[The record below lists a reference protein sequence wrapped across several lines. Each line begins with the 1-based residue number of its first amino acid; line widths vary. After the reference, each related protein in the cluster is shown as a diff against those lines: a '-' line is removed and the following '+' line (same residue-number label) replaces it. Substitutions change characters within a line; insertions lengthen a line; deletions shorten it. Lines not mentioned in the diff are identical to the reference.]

1 MTEASRAVFL
11 SYASQDAETAKR
23 IRDALQAAGIEVWF
37 DQSEL
42 RGGEAWDRHITKQI
56 RDCALFLAV
65 ISAHTEQRSEGYFRR
80 EWRIA
85 IERMRDMADDRTFLV
100 PVVIDSTPEDTAR
113 VPDRFREFQWIRL
126 QGVEAPRAAVEQ
138 VRRLLALTVPLTPTQ
153 RVAGAVSDA
162 DAVASG
168 RDALGRT
175 ARNRLWPALLVL
187 ACLGIAGG
195 AYLLLHRFAV
205 SQRSV
210 DGSRAIREKS
220 VAVLPFLDLSE
231 KHDQEYFADGLAEEV
246 LDRLTQV
253 AGLRVPA
260 RASSFYFKGRSER
273 PAAIASELGVAHLLE
288 GTVRRAGDRVRV
300 SVELVRGESGDPV
313 WSSTYDRNVRD
324 IFAVQDEVASAVVDA
339 LKLRLAPASAGDA
352 ARRTDV
358 PAAYDQFLLGRY
370 LYRKGGNSDWKAAM
384 EAFRRATE
392 LDSKFAP
399 PYVGLAV
406 VEYLWANDYDPA
418 NKDAAIRGALRHAD
432 RAIELAPG
440 LVDGYSSRAFL
451 RLTATLDY
459 DGANA
464 DITKALALDPSDP
477 ATHRRAGFLHAVRG
491 DLAAAIAEQ
500 RLAVKLDPLD
510 SNSLE
515 ALAIALDGDGQGPA
529 ARAEWLRVRS
539 LSPDF
544 DEGLHAA
551 VGLSF
556 MYDGLIAD
564 ARRECAAGTDERS
577 QICLAVL
584 DARDGHQEAARA
596 SLESIA
602 VRGGGRLPFDLARAY
617 ALLGD
622 RDRCL
627 MWLERAYVTRDRYF
641 THLEE
646 DRGLATVR
654 EDPRY
659 RALRRKM
666 NLAD

>member
-11 SYASQDAETAKR
+11 SYASQDAEAAKR
-23 IRDALQAAGIEVWF
+23 IRDALWAAGIEVWF

-65 ISAHTEQRSEGYFRR
+65 ISAHTERRSEGYFRR

-85 IERMRDMADDRTFLV
+85 VERLRDMADDQTFLV
-100 PVVIDSTPEDTAR
+100 PVVVDSTPEDTAR

-126 QGVEAPRAAVEQ
+126 QGGAVPPAAVEQ
-138 VRRLLALTVPLTPTQ
+138 VRRLLASMVPLTPSQ
-153 RVAGAVSDA
+153 RAA
-162 DAVASG
+162 DAGSTADSVVSG
-168 RDALGRT
+168 RDRLGRR
-175 ARNRLWPALLVL
+175 ARNRLWPALVVL
-187 ACLGIAGG
+187 GCLAIAGG
-195 AYLLLHRFAV
+195 AYLLLHRFAAPE
-205 SQRSV
+205 RSV
-210 DGSRAIREKS
+210 DGSKATREKS
-220 VAVLPFLDLSE
+220 IAVLPFSDLSE

-260 RASSFYFKGRSER
+260 RTSSFYFKGRSER

-300 SVELVRGESGDPV
+300 NVELVRGDSGELV

-324 IFAVQDEVASAVVDA
+324 LFAVQDEVASAVVAA
-339 LKLRLAPASAGDA
+339 LRLRLAPASVADA

-370 LYRKGGNSDWKAAM
+370 LYRKGGNNDWKAAM
-384 EAFRRATE
+384 EAFRRATA
-392 LDSKFAP
+392 LDPNFAP
-399 PYVGLAV
+399 AYVGLGV

-418 NKDAAIRGALRHAD
+418 NKDAAIRSALSHAD

-451 RLTATLDY
+451 RMTAQADFA
-459 DGANA
+459 GASA
-464 DITKALALDPSDP
+464 DIAKALALDPSDP
-477 ATHRRAGFLHAVRG
+477 ATRRRAGFLHSMRG
-491 DLAAAIAEQ
+491 DRAAAISEQ

-510 SNSLE
+510 TNTLD
-515 ALAIALDGDGQGPA
+515 ALATALDGDGQGPA
-529 ARAEWLRVRS
+529 ARAEWLHVRS
-539 LSPDF
+539 LSPAY
-544 DEGLHAA
+544 DEGLHAI

-556 MYDGLIAD
+556 MYDGLIED
-564 ARRECAAGTDERS
+564 ARRECVAGTDERS
-577 QICLAVL
+577 RICRAVL
-584 DARDGHQEAARA
+584 DGRDGHREASRAALESVAAR
-596 SLESIA
+596 
-602 VRGGGRLPFDLARAY
+602 GGDHLSFDLARAY

-622 RDRCL
+622 RDQCF

-641 THLEE
+641 NHLAE

-666 NLAD
+666 NLAG

>member
-11 SYASQDAETAKR
+11 SYASQDAEAAKR
-23 IRDALQAAGIEVWF
+23 ICDALRAAGIEVWF

-42 RGGEAWDRHITKQI
+42 RGGEAWDRHITQQI
-56 RDCALFLAV
+56 RECALFLAV
-65 ISAHTEQRSEGYFRR
+65 ISAHTEERSEGYFRR

-85 IERMRDMADDRTFLV
+85 VERMRDMADDRTFLV
-100 PVVIDSTPEDTAR
+100 PVVIDSTPENTAR
-113 VPDRFREFQWIRL
+113 VPDRFREFQWLRL
-126 QGVEAPRAAVEQ
+126 PGGEAPPAAVEQ
-138 VRRLLALTVPLTPTQ
+138 VRRLLASTVPLLPTQ
-153 RVAGAVSDA
+153 RATDEGSDA

-168 RDALGRT
+168 RDVLGRK
-175 ARNRLWPALLVL
+175 ARNPLWPALSVL
-187 ACLGIAGG
+187 ACLVLAGG
-195 AYLLLHRFAV
+195 AYLLLHRYAV
-205 SQRSV
+205 SERSV

-220 VAVLPFLDLSE
+220 VAVLPFSDFSE

-246 LDRLTQV
+246 LERLKQV
-253 AGLRVPA
+253 PGLRVPA

-339 LKLRLAPASAGDA
+339 LKLRLAPAAASDA

-392 LDSKFAP
+392 LDSNFAP
-399 PYVGLAV
+399 AYVGLGV

-418 NKDAAIRGALRHAD
+418 NKDAAIRGALGHAD
-432 RAIELAPG
+432 RAIELAPD

-451 RLTATLDY
+451 RMTAKLDI

-464 DITKALALDPSDP
+464 DIMKALALDPSDP

-491 DLAAAIAEQ
+491 DLTAAIAEQ

-510 SNSLE
+510 TNSLD
-515 ALAIALDGDGQGPA
+515 ALATALDGDRQGPA

-544 DEGLHAA
+544 DQGLHAT
-551 VGLSF
+551 VGLSL

-584 DARDGHQEAARA
+584 DGRDGRREASRA
-596 SLESIA
+596 ALESIA
-602 VRGGGRLPFDLARAY
+602 VRGGARLPFDLARAY

-622 RDRCL
+622 RDRCFT
-627 MWLERAYVTRDRYF
+627 WLERAYLTRDRYF
-641 THLEE
+641 THLVE
-646 DRGLATVR
+646 DRGLASVR
-654 EDPRY
+654 EDPRF
-659 RALRRKM
+659 RALLREM
-666 NLAD
+666 NLAR